1 VIVLSVSVPA
11 SVFVVAFAAQAA
23 AMAVDECR
31 FHRRRG
37 LPRWERIG
45 HPLDTITVL
54 ACYGWLVAMPPSRP
68 MLFVYGGLVAFSS
81 LFVTKDEPLHAR
93 RCTPGEHWVH
103 ALLFV
108 IHPIVLGAAGAIW
121 WYAELPHDLFAIP
134 LGLTGL
140 FGLYQVA
147 YWHLKDRR
155 GTWRRPP

>member
-1 VIVLSVSVPA
+1 VSVTTPA
-11 SVFVVAFAAQAA
+11 LPILVFGLAFAVQAA
-23 AMAVDECR
+23 AMYVDERR

-54 ACYGWLVAMPPSRP
+54 VCYTWLIAMPPSRP
-68 MLFVYGGLVAFSS
+68 MLLAYGGLVVFSS
-81 LFVTKDEPLHAR
+81 LFVTKDEPVHAR

-108 IHPIVLGAAGAIW
+108 LHPIVLGSAGAIW
-121 WYAELPHDLFAIP
+121 WDAELPRGLLAVP
-134 LGLTGL
+134 LALTGL

-147 YWHLKDRR
+147 YWS
-155 GTWRRPP
+155 GTWRKPQ